1 MKKTE
6 FALNQFVQNVEKI
19 EKMLS
24 MIKNHVVEN
33 HLEKE
38 PENVNWAT
46 VGTTAYVVE
55 QLEEIVES
63 LQIKENANEET
74 RADKIKKLFTGTELN
89 IISEA
94 LTGRGMMLS
103 EKLNIKNDSG
113 CNTEYIRK
121 LKIHRE
127 ETDRLWSLIN

>member
-19 EKMLS
+19 VNMLN
-24 MIKNHVVEN
+24 MIKKHVVEN

-46 VGTTAYVVE
+46 VGTTSYVIE

-74 RADKIKKLFTGTELN
+74 RVEKIKKLFTGTELN

-94 LTGRGMMLS
+94 LIGRSMSLS
-103 EKLNIKNDSG
+103 EKLNVGNDSG

-127 ETDRLWSLIN
+127 EADKLWNLIN